1 MGAESLT
8 TTEATLETAART
20 RGLSPGVKTF
30 VSLLAIHS
38 LLDCYAGIWP
48 IYKHIVGISLAAAGF
63 IATATTI
70 TTWALQPMFGV
81 WADRGYLRACVLGGT
96 ALTFPMMLLGPLGL
110 HIDRLGIA
118 LSYTC
123 MFVILFL
130 AKLGQAAYHPAGAA
144 MAGANIT
151 ARRSTLVA
159 LFVAFGWVG
168 YGSSQALFSFTH
180 RVTGGHTEVLLIPG
194 FFILAWAMIWC
205 RPTEASVSTRAG
217 LLDSLRR
224 IPFRQHRLAVLFVV
238 LALMS
243 ALGQGLFFL
252 LPEFMEARGYP
263 MWTVRGGA
271 LIWFV
276 LGAALGIV
284 PAGYLAD
291 RFGRR
296 RLLIATTLLSAASFY
311 ATILS
316 PQMPIPLFAL
326 LCFSTG
332 ALMNMAN
339 PIGVAL
345 GQERF
350 PNESSLI
357 SGVLM
362 GLAWAL
368 GALAPWSVGQLASMP
383 AIGVVG
389 ALAILGCVNV
399 TAFLLTFAL
408 IEHEPEP
415 NGLA

>member
-1 MGAESLT
+1 MSVETLT
-8 TTEATLETAART
+8 TTEAAIAEAPLRP
-20 RGLSPGVKTF
+20 RGLSAGAKTLL
-30 VSLLAIHS
+30 SLLVIHS

-48 IYKHIVGISLAAAGF
+48 IYKHIAGIPLAAAGF
-63 IATATTI
+63 IASVTTI
-70 TTWALQPMFGV
+70 STWALQPMFGV

-110 HIDRLGIA
+110 QIDRVGIA
-118 LSYTC
+118 ASYAG
-123 MFVILFL
+123 MFLILLL
-130 AKLGQAAYHPAGAA
+130 AKLGQAAYHPAGAT
-144 MAGANIT
+144 MAGNT
-151 ARRSTLVA
+151 GVGRRSTMVS
-159 LFVAFGWVG
+159 LFVAFGWMG
-168 YGSSQALFSFTH
+168 YGSSQALFSITH

-194 FFILAWAMIWC
+194 AIILAWAIVWC
-205 RPTEASVSTRAG
+205 RPVEAAVSTRSG
-217 LLDSLRR
+217 LIDSLKR
-224 IPFRQHRLAVLFVV
+224 IPFGQHRLGVLFVM

-276 LGAALGIV
+276 SGAALGLA

-296 RLLIATTLLSAASFY
+296 RMLIATTLLSAASFY
-311 ATILS
+311 ATILA
-316 PQMPIPLFAL
+316 PQLPIPLFAVM
-326 LCFSTG
+326 CFATG

-368 GALAPWSVGQLASMP
+368 GALAPWTVGQLASQP
-383 AIGVVG
+383 SVGIVG
-389 ALAILGCVNV
+389 ALAALGGANV
-399 TAFLLTFAL
+399 LAFMLTLAL
-408 IEHEPEP
+408 VEHANE
-415 NGLA
+415 

>member
-1 MGAESLT
+1 MT
-8 TTEATLETAART
+8 TNEAIIETTAAAPRT
-20 RGLSPGVKTF
+20 RTLSAGAKTF
-30 VSLLAIHS
+30 LSLLAIHS

-48 IYKHIVGISLAAAGF
+48 IYKHIAGISLAAAGF

-110 HIDRLGIA
+110 QIDRLGIA
-118 LSYTC
+118 LSYAC
-123 MFVILFL
+123 MFVIMLM
-130 AKLGQAAYHPAGAA
+130 AKLGQAAFHPAGAA
-144 MAGANIT
+144 MAGGNLN

-159 LFVAFGWVG
+159 VFVAFGWLG
-168 YGSSQALFSFTH
+168 YGSCQALFSYTH
-180 RVTGGHTEVLLIPG
+180 RITGGHTEVLLLPG
-194 FFILAWAMIWC
+194 FIILAWALLWC
-205 RPTEASVSTRAG
+205 RPTEATVSTRAG
-217 LLDSLRR
+217 LIESLSRV
-224 IPFRQHRLAVLFVV
+224 PFRQHRLGVLFLM

-296 RLLIATTLLSAASFY
+296 RLLIATTMLSAISFY

-326 LCFSTG
+326 MCFATG
-332 ALMNMAN
+332 GLMNMAN

-368 GALAPWSVGQLASMP
+368 GAFAPWTVGQLATIP
-383 AIGVVG
+383 TLGPVG
-389 ALAILGCVNV
+389 ALTVLGGVNI
-399 TAFLLTFAL
+399 AAWLLTFAL
-408 IEHEPEP
+408 VDRE
-415 NGLA
+415 AT

>member
-1 MGAESLT
+1 MGAETMT
-8 TTEATLETAART
+8 TNEATIETTATPTRT
-20 RGLSPGVKTF
+20 LSTGTKTF

-48 IYKHIVGISLAAAGF
+48 IYKHIAGISLAAAGF

-81 WADRGYLRACVLGGT
+81 WADRGYLRACVLGG
-96 ALTFPMMLLGPLGL
+96 AAFTFPMMLLGPLGL
-110 HIDRLGIA
+110 QIDRIGIG
-118 LSYTC
+118 LSYAC
-123 MFVILFL
+123 MFVILFM
-130 AKLGQAAYHPAGAA
+130 AKLGQAAFHPAGAT
-144 MAGANIT
+144 MAGGNAT
-151 ARRSTLVA
+151 TRRSTLIAV
-159 LFVAFGWVG
+159 FVAFGWVG
-168 YGSSQALFSFTH
+168 YGASQGLFSFTH

-194 FFILAWAMIWC
+194 FIILAWALVWC
-205 RPTEASVSTRAG
+205 RPVEATVSTRAG
-217 LLDSLRR
+217 LLESMRK
-224 IPFRQHRLAVLFVV
+224 IPFRQHRLGVLFVM

-243 ALGQGLFFL
+243 AMGQGLFFL
-252 LPEFMEARGYP
+252 LPEFMEAKGYP

-271 LIWFV
+271 LVWFV
-276 LGAALGIV
+276 LGAALGLA

-296 RLLIATTLLSAASFY
+296 RLLIATTFLSMITFY
-311 ATILS
+311 TTILS
-316 PQMPIPLFAL
+316 PQMPIPIFAL
-326 LCFSTG
+326 LSFATG
-332 ALMNMAN
+332 GLMNMAN

-368 GALAPWSVGQLASMP
+368 GALAPWTVGQLASIP

-389 ALAILGCVNV
+389 ALATLGCVNI
-399 TAFLLTFAL
+399 AAWLLTFAL
-408 IEHEPEP
+408 VDHEP
-415 NGLA
+415 A